1 MIAIDT
7 SALIAVI
14 NHEPER
20 PRFLEII
27 ASADRCLISTVT
39 LLETRI
45 VTFGRFGHGGVD
57 RLSQWLASFDPEI
70 VAFDVILAD
79 AAFTA
84 FKT

>member
-45 VTFGRFGHGGVD
+45 LTFGRFGHGGVD